1 MNPAAE
7 KLDAIAAQLKAGAQ
21 PPEETVQSILSWF
34 GAERRGYW
42 VVANIRKELDSR
54 GLTTVPDFEN
64 VWIHSKVGFER
75 KKKNDGPAS
84 ADDPTFRIGRLDAA
98 NKPVVSV
105 KPTDTLQRAVTL
117 MLINDYSQL
126 PVMSG
131 PREVKGLLSWK
142 TIGSRL
148 VMGETGLMV
157 KDCMEVAC
165 TISQDESIL
174 DAVDVISKHDY
185 VLVLAKDKA
194 VTGVVTASDFNL
206 QFKALAEPFLLVG
219 EIESGIRRMLH
230 GKFKLAELQDCKNPV
245 DQSRKVSSP
254 SDLTFGE
261 YIRLLEN
268 PEKWKRL
275 EIEVDRAEFVN
286 QLSKVGKIRNDVMH
300 FNADGLAPED
310 LRFLSEFAQFLKR
323 LREISPKCR

>member
-1 MNPAAE
+1 
-7 KLDAIAAQLKAGAQ
+7 
-21 PPEETVQSILSWF
+21 
-34 GAERRGYW
+34 
-42 VVANIRKELDSR
+42 
-54 GLTTVPDFEN
+54 
-64 VWIHSKVGFER
+64 
-75 KKKNDGPAS
+75 
-84 ADDPTFRIGRLDAA
+84 
-98 NKPVVSV
+98 
-105 KPTDTLQRAVTL
+105 
-117 MLINDYSQL
+117 
-126 PVMSG
+126 
-131 PREVKGLLSWK
+131 
-142 TIGSRL
+142 
-148 VMGETGLMV
+148 MV

-261 YIRLLEN
+261 YIRLLDN

>member
-230 GKFKLAELQDCKNPV
+230 GKFKLAELQDCKNPI

-310 LRFLSEFAQFLKR
+310 LRFLSEFV
-323 LREISPKCR
+323 

>member
-261 YIRLLEN
+261 YIRLLDN